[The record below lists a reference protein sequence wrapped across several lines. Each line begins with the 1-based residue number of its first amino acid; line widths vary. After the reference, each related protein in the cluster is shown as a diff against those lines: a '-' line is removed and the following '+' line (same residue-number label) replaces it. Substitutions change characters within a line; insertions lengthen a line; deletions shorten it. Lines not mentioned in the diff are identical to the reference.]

1 MHFAQN
7 IVFEATFEMG
17 SSLPDRETISW
28 SCKTIQENPLSPP
41 REISSMTN
49 ILFRD
54 ISKPVSRR
62 ILHMH
67 YG

>member
-28 SCKTIQENPLSPP
+28 SCKTIRAKPP